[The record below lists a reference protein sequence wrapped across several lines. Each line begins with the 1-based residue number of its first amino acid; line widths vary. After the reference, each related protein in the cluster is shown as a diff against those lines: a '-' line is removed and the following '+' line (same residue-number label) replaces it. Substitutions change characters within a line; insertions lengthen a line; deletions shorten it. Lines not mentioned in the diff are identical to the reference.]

1 MGGDTGQIL
10 VDLFNRTRKLQ
21 WVGHTLRRVELT
33 SREFLKRADVLRRG
47 VRAVP
52 PMSVES
58 FLCWFVLLCSLT
70 HCVLLSCRYVPLFV
84 PEFGDA
90 HCRS

>member
-1 MGGDTGQIL
+1 MGRSHIKKSGG
-10 VDLFNRTRKLQ
+10 
-21 WVGHTLRRVELT
+21 GMLT